1 MTEAAIATPLTPF
14 ERLGGH
20 ATMAAIADRF
30 YTLIETDP
38 AYAQVRAMHG
48 PDLTPIKASLASFL
62 AGWSGGPRDWFTQ
75 RPGRCMMSIHAAYAI
90 SPVAAR
96 QWAEAMDRT
105 ITDIAPPDGQLA
117 DTMRQLL
124 SDMALAMGR

>member
-1 MTEAAIATPLTPF
+1 MTAAATTLTPF

-20 ATMAAIADRF
+20 ATMRAIADRF
-30 YTLIETDP
+30 YTLIDVDP

-48 PDLTPIKASLASFL
+48 PDLEPIKASLASFL
-62 AGWSGGPRDWFTQ
+62 AGWSGGPRDWFIQ

-90 SPVAAR
+90 SPLAAR
-96 QWAEAMDRT
+96 QWADAMERT
-105 ITDIAPPDGQLA
+105 ITAIAPPDGELA
-117 DTMRQLL
+117 ATMRKLL